1 MMDVQF
7 SNEVGL
13 KQEQLK
19 WLADGRRFG
28 FSLSHQQFSKE
39 LYKDS
44 LSHSHSR
51 KLFETKKLL
60 EKSI

>member
-44 LSHSHSR
+44 HSR